1 MRGILADINA
11 EGILTVL
18 VRIWESGTW
27 REFWH
32 DLGLSIQDFDDL
44 GLPLDSSDRV
54 IWRTCQDQSLVLI
67 TGNRNADE
75 PDSLELVIRI
85 ENKAASLPVVTLAN
99 SERVLNDRIYA
110 EKTAEKLLDYLTHSR
125 FPRYRPDLRSIIGR
139 RDVPD
144 TRETARPSRQG

>member
-85 ENKAASLPVVTLAN
+85 ENKADSLPVVTLAN

-110 EKTAEKLLDYLTHSR
+110 EKTAEKLLDYLTR
-125 FPRYRPDLRSIIGR
+125 IDDFRGTGR
-139 RDVPD
+139 IYVP
-144 TRETARPSRQG
+144 